1 MRRSA
6 PRWARQA
13 AWAGVLALAVPPGRP
28 LAAALAP
35 ADAAFEL
42 TVDSIMR
49 GPGLVGYPP
58 SALRWSGDSERLYF
72 EWRPRGED
80 EPATWEVGRACLG
93 TAPASAPAAKTCEP
107 RRLTDDER
115 RLAPPAGGEW
125 DPAHRR
131 SVGVV
136 DGDVVVVDT
145 VARTRTLITRTAAV
159 EAHPRWSDGGR
170 AVTFVRDG
178 GLHRVWVDRPDGPG
192 SAPTVTAFEQLTD
205 AGPPKPRPATTDSQ
219 QFLKAEEAQILAVV
233 RENEARKARADAR
246 KDAHAVVR
254 VAVGERQSVDDLVL
268 AHQGKVAYA
277 LVVDKPGAARRADVP
292 SYVTGSSYPE
302 LLPGRTHVG
311 DAQDARRLVAV
322 DLAAKSDTTVSLSG
336 AGIDPRAGPL
346 LWSLP
351 VVSDDGSHAAT
362 IVVSTDNK
370 HRYLAALGPTPG
382 QTRIVEHLHDTA
394 WVRALDES
402 GPPPTTM
409 GFVPGTARLWFL
421 SERDGWMHL
430 YVADLAAPDAA
441 PRQLTSGAWEIT
453 DAKLTPD
460 GRQFLIASTEADA
473 GDRQVYALPVEG
485 GPRIRLTAAP
495 GAHAIEPSPDGATWA
510 LLSSSANRPP
520 EVFLAPAPKA
530 AGTAPAAALDTAA
543 IVPVT
548 TSPTPEWLAGKWIA
562 PRIVTYKARDGA
574 TVRARLYTPEMIG
587 AKRKGPAVVFVH
599 GAGYLQN
606 AHRYWSY
613 YYREYMFH
621 HLLASKGYVVLDPD
635 YRGSAGYGREWRTG
649 IYRHMGGTDLTD
661 VVDGARWLVST
672 EKVDARRLGVY
683 GGSYGGFITLMAMF
697 TTPDVFAAGA
707 ALRPV
712 TDWSHYNHEYT
723 SNILNEP
730 QTDPAAY
737 RRSSPIYFADGLK
750 GALLICHGLI
760 DVNVHAQDSI
770 RLAQRLIE
778 LRKEHW
784 ELALYP
790 AEGHAFEGETSWA
803 DEYKRILALF
813 ETYLE

>member
-1 MRRSA
+1 MRRFA
-6 PRWARQA
+6 PWWGFQA
-13 AWAGVLALAVPPGRP
+13 AWAGILAVALPAGRP
-28 LAAALAP
+28 VSAAPAP
-35 ADAAFEL
+35 ADTTFEL

-80 EPATWEVGRACLG
+80 EPATWEVARACLG
-93 TAPASAPAAKTCEP
+93 AAPAPAAKTCEP
-107 RRLTDDER
+107 RRLTDEER

-125 DPAHRR
+125 DPPHRR

-145 VARTRTLITRTAAV
+145 VARTRTLITRTAAA
-159 EAHPRWSDGGR
+159 EAHARWSDAGR

-178 GLHRVWVDRPDGPG
+178 GLHRVWIDRRADPG
-192 SAPTVTAFEQLTD
+192 AGDQAVPAFEQLTD
-205 AGPPKPRPATTDSQ
+205 AGPPKPRPPATDSQ

-233 RENEARKARADAR
+233 RENEARKARAEAR
-246 KDAHAVVR
+246 KDAQAVVR
-254 VAVGERQSVDDLVL
+254 LAVGERQSVDDLVL
-268 AHQGKVAYA
+268 AHQGRVAYA
-277 LVVDKPGAARRADVP
+277 LVVDKPAAARRADVP

-311 DAQDARRLVAV
+311 DAQDSRRLVAV
-322 DLAAKSDTTVSLSG
+322 DLAAKTDSTVSLGG
-336 AGIDPRAGPL
+336 AEIDPRAGPL

-351 VVSDDGSHAAT
+351 VVSGDGRHAAT
-362 IVVSTDNK
+362 IVVSADNK
-370 HRYLAALGPTPG
+370 HRYVVALGPTPG
-382 QTRIVEHLHDTA
+382 TTRIVEHLHDTA

-430 YVADLAAPDAA
+430 YLADLAAPEAT

-453 DAKLTPD
+453 DAQITPD
-460 GRQFLIASTEADA
+460 GRQFLIASSEADA
-473 GDRQVYALPVEG
+473 GDRHVYALPVDG
-485 GPRIRLTAAP
+485 GSRTRLTTAP
-495 GAHAIEPSPDGATWA
+495 GAHALEPSPDGATWA
-510 LLSSSANRPP
+510 LLSSSATRPP
-520 EVFLAPAPKA
+520 EVFLAPAPRP
-530 AGTAPAAALDTAA
+530 GAALDHATL
-543 IVPVT
+543 VPVT
-548 TSPTPEWLAGKWIA
+548 TSPTAEWLAEKWIA

-574 TVRARLYTPEMIG
+574 TVRARLYTPEMVG
-587 AKRKGPAVVFVH
+587 ARRKSGGPAVVFVH

-649 IYRHMGGTDLTD
+649 IYRHMGGADLTD
-661 VVDGARWLVST
+661 VVDGAKWLVAS
-672 EKVDARRLGVY
+672 EKVDAKRLGVY

-790 AEGHAFEGETSWA
+790 AEDHAFERETSWA